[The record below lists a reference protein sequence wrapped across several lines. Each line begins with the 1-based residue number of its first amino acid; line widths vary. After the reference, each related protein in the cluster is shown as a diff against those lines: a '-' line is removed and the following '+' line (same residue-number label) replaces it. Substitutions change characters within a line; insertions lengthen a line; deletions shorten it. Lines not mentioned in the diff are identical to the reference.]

1 MLFTTREGTSFDTQA
16 DLTAPERHILQKLF
30 LWETMASSVEEFREK
45 TDAALSSGWND
56 SGPVRESAA
65 LKQIIQELEMRVT
78 ERIRENLKTADA

>member
-45 TDAALSSGWND
+45 TGAALSNGWND

-78 ERIRENLKTADA
+78 ERIRENFKTADT